1 MEIVYALVLLF
12 GGFALGSVTA
22 VHDPSVQSPPSVAKV
37 QSQEAMDLTS
47 IDSLTC
53 GGKSAVIYRDLT
65 ASYPNQP
72 ERLESPADAC
82 AEGCPDE

>member
-37 QSQEAMDLTS
+37 RSQEAMDLTS

-53 GGKSAVIYRDLT
+53 GGKAEVIYRDLT
-65 ASYPNQP
+65 TSYPNQTQRP
-72 ERLESPADAC
+72 EPPADAC
-82 AEGCPDE
+82 AEGCSDE